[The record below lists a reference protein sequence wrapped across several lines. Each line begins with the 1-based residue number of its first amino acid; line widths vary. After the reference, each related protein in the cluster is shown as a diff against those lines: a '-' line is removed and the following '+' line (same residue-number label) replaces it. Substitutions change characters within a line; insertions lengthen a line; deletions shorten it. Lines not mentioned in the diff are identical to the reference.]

1 MFDRFFV
8 LALAN
13 PPKVLTTCCKFD
25 FFKRMGNSLSAPISR
40 AIVKL
45 SENKDVSEEDLNDL
59 LPISEIPITEI
70 FSILT
75 PDVIRDLLADQPR
88 NLAKLTLKV
97 GLVKILKTYIQ
108 SIY

>member
-1 MFDRFFV
+1 
-8 LALAN
+8 
-13 PPKVLTTCCKFD
+13 
-25 FFKRMGNSLSAPISR
+25 MGNSLSAPISR

>member
-1 MFDRFFV
+1 
-8 LALAN
+8 
-13 PPKVLTTCCKFD
+13 
-25 FFKRMGNSLSAPISR
+25 MGNSLSAPIGR
-40 AIVKL
+40 AIIKL
-45 SENKDVSEEDLNDL
+45 SENKDVLEEDLNDL

-75 PDVIRDLLADQPR
+75 PDVIRDLLVDQPR

>member
-1 MFDRFFV
+1 
-8 LALAN
+8 
-13 PPKVLTTCCKFD
+13 
-25 FFKRMGNSLSAPISR
+25 MGNSLSAPISR

-97 GLVKILKTYIQ
+97 GLVQILNTCIQ
-108 SIY
+108 FQFTNHSFFSLCSS